1 MTSAQNAGARKW
13 ITLFV
18 VAVAVI
24 CALKL
29 TGAINSTTGF
39 ILLAAAMILL
49 VPFQRALARSRSG
62 CASEASV
69 RYTRRIAISS
79 LLYVLGLGVAI
90 TLDRR
95 MELSGAL
102 ALVIALLPVLPI
114 FGMIWAMARYIIE
127 EQDEFLRH
135 RAIMASLIGLAAVLG
150 IASFWGFLE
159 QFRLVPHAYGWWAL
173 PIWAI
178 AMGLAQAILSWRDRR
193 EASE

>member
-1 MTSAQNAGARKW
+1 MTSIANSAARKW
-13 ITLFV
+13 IVLFV
-18 VAVAVI
+18 ITAAVI
-24 CALKL
+24 SVLKL
-29 TGAINSTTGF
+29 TGAIDSTTGF
-39 ILLAAAMILL
+39 ILLAVAMLL
-49 VPFQRALARSRSG
+49 LIPFQRALARSRSSG
-62 CASEASV
+62 ANQASV
-69 RYTRRIAISS
+69 RYTRRIVISS
-79 LLYVLGLGVAI
+79 LLYVLGLGIAI

-95 MELSGAL
+95 MELTGAM

-135 RAIMASLIGLAAVLG
+135 RAIMAALIGLAAVLG

-178 AMGLAQAILSWRDRR
+178 AMGLAQGILGWRDRR
-193 EASE
+193 EAGE